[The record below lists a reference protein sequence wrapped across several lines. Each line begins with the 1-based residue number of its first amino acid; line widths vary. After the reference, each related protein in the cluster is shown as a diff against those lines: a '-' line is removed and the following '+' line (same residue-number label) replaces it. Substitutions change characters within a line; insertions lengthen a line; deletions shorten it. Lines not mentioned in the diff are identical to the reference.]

1 MGVNQHH
8 HLEATR
14 LVSRCFGGIAA
25 VAALTLANA
34 GFAQATNPSDDG
46 AIGTFGLRA
55 NGGPL
60 HSVQSEASPGATA
73 GTLRFVGS
81 AVDPAGTWEAS
92 WDYTA
97 DLDPHG
103 NAKLNGSATILNKS
117 AAAIDFDLAFEV
129 PMCPFIKT
137 GSKMGG
143 SCTIKI
149 TTNQNGGAI
158 STPGGNAVF
167 SALADG
173 GAGAKLFHG
182 PFNMGSTG
190 SGTAQTANL
199 FGAPFPAMSTPAISD
214 RFGIRHTFKLTD
226 GDTALLTGNLVVGGD
241 ESNFVECESEADNE
255 PAAAM
260 QGPSSP
266 AEPLVAKSAASDGP
280 TKSAITLGATSSNRV
295 TISHDN
301 KSKRKSASANKNS
314 RSSAAAK
321 AKAKAAAQRKN
332 SSQAYRGANRR

>member
-1 MGVNQHH
+1 MGLNEHH
-8 HLEATR
+8 HVETTP
-14 LVSRCFGGIAA
+14 LVSRCFGGLAA
-25 VAALTLANA
+25 VAALTLASA
-34 GFAQATNPSDDG
+34 GFGQATGAD

-60 HSVQSEASPGATA
+60 HSVQSEATLGADA
-73 GTLRFVGS
+73 GTVRFIGS
-81 AVDPAGTWEAS
+81 AVDPAGAWEAS

-117 AAAIDFDLAFEV
+117 ASAIDFDLVFEV

-173 GAGAKLFHG
+173 GTGAKLFHG

-199 FGAPFPAMSTPAISD
+199 FGAPFPAMTTPAISD

-241 ESNFVECESEADNE
+241 PANFVECAEEENE
-255 PAAAM
+255 PAAPAASV
-260 QGPSSP
+260 QGVTNP
-266 AEPLVAKSAASDGP
+266 AEPMVAKSPASGSP
-280 TKSAITLGATSSNRV
+280 SKSAVTLGATSSNRV
-295 TISHDN
+295 TISHDS
-301 KSKRKSASANKNS
+301 KSKRKSASASKSS

-321 AKAKAAAQRKN
+321 AKAKAAAQRK
-332 SSQAYRGANRR
+332 SAAQANRGANRR